1 MDCGR
6 EKMRDVSAELKI
18 FGGKTFIVF
27 VFICLLVFIFDLDI
41 KSAGFNNG
49 SPFVELS
56 KTYEKE
62 KSKSIIKDIEAGNIE
77 NPSDRTLLL
86 DDLERSVKESMLEES
101 IMLLE
106 NSIRGLE
113 AKIFIDEL
121 SKQLGL
127 IEDNK
132 NQIEGY
138 IFIGDFDNNEW
149 SKTMFAEEVKTPE
162 DIYKGKILTLTSN
175 LYLRAE
181 MPTNS
186 EDYYRTIKSL
196 KILPKGTRVLVLD
209 KPVGI
214 KREHATQ
221 WWVHVL

>member
-186 EDYYRTIKSL
+186 EDYYRTI
-196 KILPKGTRVLVLD
+196 
-209 KPVGI
+209 
-214 KREHATQ
+214 
-221 WWVHVL
+221 